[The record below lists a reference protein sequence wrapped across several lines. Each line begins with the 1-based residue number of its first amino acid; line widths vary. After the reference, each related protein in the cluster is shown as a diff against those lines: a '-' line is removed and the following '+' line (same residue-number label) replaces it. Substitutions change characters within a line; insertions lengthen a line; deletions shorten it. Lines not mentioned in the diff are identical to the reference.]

1 VACVTGADSQDSL
14 VHRSPHRL
22 LPDATRV
29 ISRLFVAGQEDYGA
43 SQSRASLVIDRVLA
57 LPEDEVCRALEDV
70 YSRFAERH
78 QDLTHDLEMHAHRV
92 ANRVQ
97 PGVILSEE
105 RWRLI
110 GALFSH
116 EFSIESAALTNP
128 SIVPH
133 PDQSDLESGAVRFM
147 MSVRCIGEGHRS
159 SIGFREG
166 VIFEDGHIDIT
177 SPGEHPVIGTH
188 WEPLLH
194 QENFKGLLEEM
205 DDLGENARFIM
216 SQLSDN
222 FTLTDLNTV
231 LFRFLDDRDSFRNA
245 DTTVHHFRMIA
256 ERNYSVSFS
265 TERDVSERV
274 LWPVSYA
281 EWRGMEDARFVLF
294 TEDDGSSQYLASY
307 TAFDGTNISQ
317 QLLSTKDFLVFETHP
332 IAGKAARGKGMAFF
346 PRKIGG
352 MYAAMSRA
360 DNESNWVTFSD
371 HMDYWNSSMS
381 VQIPLHPWELI
392 QVGNSGSPIET
403 EAGWLLMT
411 HAVGPM
417 RTYCISASLLDLDD
431 PSRVIGVLGE
441 PLLTPQNDE
450 RDGYV
455 PNVVYSCGSMKANS
469 RLVIPYGISDH
480 AIGIATVDLN
490 ELLERLTQ

>member
-1 VACVTGADSQDSL
+1 
-14 VHRSPHRL
+14 
-22 LPDATRV
+22 
-29 ISRLFVAGQEDYGA
+29 LFVAGQEDYGA

-57 LPEDEVCRALEDV
+57 LSEEEVCRALDDV

-78 QDLTHDLEMHAHRV
+78 QDLTHDLEIHASRV

-110 GALFSH
+110 GALFSQ

-128 SIVPH
+128 SMVPH
-133 PDQSDLESGAVRFM
+133 PDQTNLESGAVRFM
-147 MSVRCIGEGHRS
+147 MSVRGIGEGHRS

-166 VIFEDGHIDIT
+166 VVHEDGHIDIT

-188 WEPLLH
+188 CEPLLL
-194 QENFKGLLEEM
+194 QSNFEGLLEELE
-205 DDLGENARFIM
+205 DLGENTQFIM
-216 SQLSDN
+216 SQLGES

-231 LFRFLDDRDSFRNA
+231 LFRFLDDRNSFRNA
-245 DTTVHHFRMIA
+245 DTTARHFRMIA

-265 TERDVSERV
+265 TKRDVSERI

-281 EWRGMEDARFVLF
+281 EWHGMEDARFVLF
-294 TEDDGSSQYLASY
+294 TEDDGSSKYLATY
-307 TAFDGTNISQ
+307 TAFDGRNISQ
-317 QLLSTKDFLVFETHP
+317 QLLLTDDFLVFETHP

-371 HMDYWNSSMS
+371 NLEYWNSSMS

-392 QVGNSGSPIET
+392 QVGI
-403 EAGWLLMT
+403 
-411 HAVGPM
+411 AVH
-417 RTYCISASLLDLDD
+417 
-431 PSRVIGVLGE
+431 
-441 PLLTPQNDE
+441 PLRRK
-450 RDGYV
+450 RDGF
-455 PNVVYSCGSMKANS
+455 
-469 RLVIPYGISDH
+469 
-480 AIGIATVDLN
+480 
-490 ELLERLTQ
+490 

>member
-1 VACVTGADSQDSL
+1 MACVTGANFQDSL

-22 LPDATRV
+22 LPNATRV
-29 ISRLFVAGQEDYGA
+29 ISRLFVAGLEDYG
-43 SQSRASLVIDRVLA
+43 SRQSRASLVIERVLA
-57 LPEDEVCRALEDV
+57 LSEEEVCKALDDV

-78 QDLTHDLEMHAHRV
+78 QDLTHDLELHASRV

-110 GALFSH
+110 GALFSQ

-128 SIVPH
+128 SMVPH
-133 PDQSDLESGAVRFM
+133 PDQTNLESGAIRFM
-147 MSVRCIGEGHRS
+147 MSVRGIGEGHRS

-166 VIFEDGHIDIT
+166 VVYEDGHIDIA

-188 WEPLLH
+188 CEPLLL
-194 QENFKGLLEEM
+194 QSNFEGLLEEM
-205 DDLGENARFIM
+205 ADLGENTQFIL
-216 SQLSDN
+216 SQLGES

-231 LFRFLDDRDSFRNA
+231 LFRFLDDQNSFRNA
-245 DTTVHHFRMIA
+245 DTTARHFRMIA

-265 TERDVSERV
+265 TKRDVSERV

-281 EWRGMEDARFVLF
+281 EWHGMEDARFVLF
-294 TEDDGSSQYLASY
+294 TEDDGSSRYLASY

-317 QLLSTKDFLVFETHP
+317 QLLSTDDFLVFETHP
-332 IAGKAARGKGMAFF
+332 IAGRAARGKGMAFF

-371 HMDYWNSSMS
+371 NLEYWNSSMS

-455 PNVVYSCGSMKANS
+455 PNVVYSCGSMKANN

>member
-1 VACVTGADSQDSL
+1 
-14 VHRSPHRL
+14 
-22 LPDATRV
+22 
-29 ISRLFVAGQEDYGA
+29 
-43 SQSRASLVIDRVLA
+43 
-57 LPEDEVCRALEDV
+57 
-70 YSRFAERH
+70 
-78 QDLTHDLEMHAHRV
+78 
-92 ANRVQ
+92 
-97 PGVILSEE
+97 
-105 RWRLI
+105 
-110 GALFSH
+110 
-116 EFSIESAALTNP
+116 
-128 SIVPH
+128 
-133 PDQSDLESGAVRFM
+133 M

-166 VIFEDGHIDIT
+166 VIFADGRIDIT
-177 SPGEHPVIGTH
+177 SPGDHPVIGTH
-188 WEPLLH
+188 WEPLLL
-194 QENFKGLLEEM
+194 QSNFKGLLEEM

-216 SQLSDN
+216 SQLGES

-256 ERNYSVSFS
+256 ERNYSVSFPA
-265 TERDVSERV
+265 ERDVSERV

-294 TEDDGSSQYLASY
+294 TEDDGSFRYMASY

-441 PLLTPQNDE
+441 PLLTPQNHE

-469 RLVIPYGISDH
+469 RLVVPFGISDH

>member
-1 VACVTGADSQDSL
+1 VARVIEVRNHDPL
-14 VHRSPHRL
+14 VRRTLHRL
-22 LPDATRV
+22 TPDATRV
-29 ISRLFVAGQEDYGA
+29 VSRLFVAGQEDYGA
-43 SQSRASLVIDRVLA
+43 QQSRASLVIDRVLR
-57 LPEDEVCRALEDV
+57 LSEEEVCVALDDV
-70 YSRFAERH
+70 YNRFVERH

-97 PGVILSEE
+97 PGVVLSEE

-128 SIVPH
+128 SMVPH
-133 PDQSDLESGAVRFM
+133 PDQSNLEEGSLRFV

-166 VIFEDGHIDIT
+166 IFHANGEIDFEP
-177 SPGEHPVIGTH
+177 PGDHPVIGTH
-188 WEPLLH
+188 WEPLLE
-194 QENFKGLLEEM
+194 QSNFKGLLEEL
-205 DDLGENARFIM
+205 DDLGENARFVM
-216 SQLSDN
+216 SQLGDT
-222 FTLTDLNTV
+222 FTLTELNTV

-245 DTTVHHFRMIA
+245 DATVQHFRMIA
-256 ERNYSVSFS
+256 ERNYSVSFGA
-265 TERDVSERV
+265 EREMSERV

-281 EWRGMEDARFVLF
+281 EWRGMEDARFVKF
-294 TEDDGSSQYLASY
+294 TKEDGSSQYLATY

-317 QLLSTKDFLVFETHP
+317 QLLSTDDFSAFETHP
-332 IAGKAARGKGMAFF
+332 IAGKAARGKGMAIF

-352 MYAAMSRA
+352 MFAAMSRA

-371 HMDYWNSSMS
+371 HLDYWNATMS
-381 VQIPLHPWELI
+381 VQIPLRPWELI

-417 RTYCISASLLDLDD
+417 RTYCISASLLDLED
-431 PSRVIGVLGE
+431 PARVIGVLEE
-441 PLLTPQNDE
+441 PLLTPRVDE

-455 PNVVYSCGSMKANS
+455 PNVVYSCGSMLAGS
-469 RLVIPYGISDH
+469 QLVIPYGISDH
-480 AIGIATVDLN
+480 AIGIGIAQLDLI
-490 ELLERLTQ
+490 LERLVK